1 VLIEPSATD
10 AEKVVREGLLR
21 KDCIVLVGSCVVN
34 YFGRASSILP
44 RGERI
49 VILKPDGTVLVHQKE
64 KREPVNW
71 NPPGC
76 RASARAINGMLQ
88 ITSVRTRPREVLVIS
103 FDLLK
108 MVSRFNLHD
117 EEELYLFGT
126 ESQMVEE
133 VVKNPSLIEEGF
145 RPITKELRT
154 EYGMIDL
161 YGVDRRGNVVVIEF
175 KRGRAGL
182 DAVSQLKRYVD
193 ELKKE
198 GCEKGGRVGGVRGV
212 LAAPGI
218 TESALKLL
226 KELGLEYVK
235 IERRAP
241 QRDSRRRADAD
252 ERGGGLCSRRRC
264 RSSILH
270 GNCEEEG
277 HGCCEEHGRHRS
289 ED

>member
-21 KDCIVLVGSCVVN
+21 KDCIVLVGSCIVN

-76 RASARAINGMLQ
+76 RASARAIDGMLQ

-103 FDLLK
+103 FDSLK
-108 MVSRFNLHD
+108 MVSRFSLHD

-133 VVKNPSLIEEGF
+133 IVKNPSLIEEGF

-161 YGVDRRGNVVVIEF
+161 YGVDRQG
-175 KRGRAGL
+175 
-182 DAVSQLKRYVD
+182 
-193 ELKKE
+193 
-198 GCEKGGRVGGVRGV
+198 
-212 LAAPGI
+212 
-218 TESALKLL
+218 
-226 KELGLEYVK
+226 
-235 IERRAP
+235 
-241 QRDSRRRADAD
+241 
-252 ERGGGLCSRRRC
+252 
-264 RSSILH
+264 
-270 GNCEEEG
+270 
-277 HGCCEEHGRHRS
+277 
-289 ED
+289 

>member
-1 VLIEPSATD
+1 MTSPQQKIDEWLSKSTQQQLSHPSPPIISEQKLHYKSKSYEVLIEPSMIE
-10 AEKVVREGLLR
+10 AEKIVKEGLLR
-21 KDCIVLVGSCVVN
+21 KDCVILVGSCIVN

-76 RASARAINGMLQ
+76 RASARAIDGMLQ

-103 FDLLK
+103 FDSLK
-108 MVSRFNLHD
+108 MVSRFSLHD
-117 EEELYLFGT
+117 DEELYLFGT

-145 RPITKELRT
+145 KPITKELRT

-161 YGVDRRGNVVVIEF
+161 YGVDKRGNVVVIEF

-198 GCEKGGRVGGVRGV
+198 RDERVGGVRGV
-212 LAAPGI
+212 LVAPSI

-235 IERRAP
+235 IKRRLP
-241 QRDSRRRADAD
+241 QP
-252 ERGGGLCSRRRC
+252 
-264 RSSILH
+264 
-270 GNCEEEG
+270 
-277 HGCCEEHGRHRS
+277 
-289 ED
+289 

>member
-1 VLIEPSATD
+1 
-10 AEKVVREGLLR
+10 
-21 KDCIVLVGSCVVN
+21 
-34 YFGRASSILP
+34 
-44 RGERI
+44 
-49 VILKPDGTVLVHQKE
+49 
-64 KREPVNW
+64 
-71 NPPGC
+71 
-76 RASARAINGMLQ
+76 MLQ

-103 FDLLK
+103 FDSLK
-108 MVSRFNLHD
+108 IVSRFSLHD
-117 EEELYLFGT
+117 DEELYLFGT

-198 GCEKGGRVGGVRGV
+198 GCEKGGRLEGVRGV
-212 LAAPGI
+212 LAAPSI

-235 IERRAP
+235 IERRWAQTRGQSEACL
-241 QRDSRRRADAD
+241 QRRRRAVIRY
-252 ERGGGLCSRRRC
+252 E
-264 RSSILH
+264 SSAIMF
-270 GNCEEEG
+270 
-277 HGCCEEHGRHRS
+277 
-289 ED
+289 

>member
-1 VLIEPSATD
+1 MTSSQQKINEWLSKGQQQPSYSPQPIISEQKLHYKSKSYEVLIEPSATD

-21 KDCIVLVGSCVVN
+21 KDCIVLVGSCIVN

-44 RGERI
+44 RGERV

-76 RASARAINGMLQ
+76 RASARAVDGMLQ

-103 FDLLK
+103 FDSLK
-108 MVSRFNLHD
+108 MASRFSLHD

-126 ESQMVEE
+126 ESQIVEE

-161 YGVDRRGNVVVIEF
+161 YGVDKQGNVVVIEF

-198 GCEKGGRVGGVRGV
+198 RGGRVGG
-212 LAAPGI
+212 L
-218 TESALKLL
+218 E
-226 KELGLEYVK
+226 GLEACWQLLVL
-235 IERRAP
+235 RRVLLSY
-241 QRDSRRRADAD
+241 SRSWAWSTSRS
-252 ERGGGLCSRRRC
+252 RGGYHSLKGSSPSRA
-264 RSSILH
+264 
-270 GNCEEEG
+270 
-277 HGCCEEHGRHRS
+277 
-289 ED
+289 

>member
-1 VLIEPSATD
+1 MTSPQSSQQKIDEWLSKSPQQLSQLPQPPQPPQPIISEQRHYKSKSYEVLIEPSATD
-10 AEKVVREGLLR
+10 AEKLVREGLLR

-76 RASARAINGMLQ
+76 RASARAIDGMLQ

-103 FDLLK
+103 FDSLK
-108 MVSRFNLHD
+108 MVSRFSLHD
-117 EEELYLFGT
+117 DEELYLFGT

-133 VVKNPSLIEEGF
+133 IVKNPNLIEEGF

-198 GCEKGGRVGGVRGV
+198 RGGRVRGV
-212 LAAPGI
+212 LAAPSI

-226 KELGLEYVK
+226 KELGLEYIR
-235 IERRAP
+235 IERRLPKLGEA
-241 QRDSRRRADAD
+241 
-252 ERGGGLCSRRRC
+252 
-264 RSSILH
+264 
-270 GNCEEEG
+270 
-277 HGCCEEHGRHRS
+277 
-289 ED
+289 